1 MNVVFTLKKSSW
13 DEKFLDYKK
22 KTLKSVDGFRGS
34 ICTELTV
41 ENVLKLSRVIRNFA
55 EVNKNQ

>member
-1 MNVVFTLKKSSW
+1 MNVVFTLKESSW
-13 DEKFLDYKK
+13 DEKFLENKK

-34 ICTELTV
+34 IYIELAV

-55 EVNKNQ
+55 KANKN